1 MVGKKKICIVGGGVK
16 GISVLHE
23 CQRQEKY
30 DVHLFDQHSS
40 LGGVWTNT
48 GKVPYMSLQVIPG
61 HYRFPDYTVPASRS
75 ASDVQRYVEEYA
87 RDKHLKNIHRNT
99 RISQIVDTGSTLTV
113 MFNGLPP
120 QTFDYVI
127 LTGLTTH
134 KYIPPMYAHLP
145 NTIHSSELS
154 ATAIDTIRRHKL
166 KCIVVG
172 GSKSAVD
179 AVYNLGIDRATW
191 VARKFYT
198 YGRFNERTGVNIS
211 RVFACVPSIRDRAEF
226 GNCLLGE
233 LKIRDSDAPNYGT
246 GNLLTENEYKVLRHA
261 TTIKGKVVRVTNGK
275 MYIRTDRGMQVETY
289 DKLILCTGYRQTN
302 HDVKHKLYHG
312 THPRV
317 LDLERAEGNVLTTF
331 GTINSHIV
339 ANACVQYLN
348 DEESMAFPTYYRQ
361 WVDDRYYSLLL
372 YQLQYLCMPRYRL
385 CPYNQYPRYLAWRL
399 TIVLLVVG
407 GIVYLRRKKTK

>member
-1 MVGKKKICIVGGGVK
+1 MVRKKKICIVGGGVK

-23 CQRQEKY
+23 CQRQARY
-30 DVHLFDQHSS
+30 DVQLFDQHPS
-40 LGGVWTNT
+40 LGGVWTNR
-48 GKVPYMSLQVIPG
+48 GKVPYMSLQVVPG
-61 HYRFPDYTVPASRS
+61 HYRFPDYKVPASRG
-75 ASDVQRYVEEYA
+75 ASDVQKYVEEYA
-87 RDKHLKNIHRNT
+87 RDKQLKNIHRNT
-99 RISQIVDTGSTLTV
+99 RISRIVDTGTTLTV
-113 MFNGLPP
+113 ALANGSP
-120 QTFDYVI
+120 QAFDYVI
-127 LTGLTTH
+127 LTGLATH

-172 GSKSAVD
+172 GSKSAAD
-179 AVYNLGIDRATW
+179 AVYNLGTDRATW

-198 YGRFNERTGVNIS
+198 YGRFNERTGVDVS
-211 RVFACVPSIRDRAEF
+211 RAIACVPYLADRNQF

-246 GNLLTENEYKVLRHA
+246 GNLLTGNEYKVLRHA
-261 TTIKGKVVRVTNGK
+261 TTIKGKVVRVFDGK
-275 MYIRTDRGMQVETY
+275 MYIQTDRGMQMETY

-302 HDVKHKLYHG
+302 HAKHKLYHG
-312 THPRV
+312 TNPRV

-348 DEESMAFPTYYRQ
+348 DEESMAFPTYYRR
-361 WVDDRYYSLLL
+361 WVDDHYYSLLL

-385 CPYNQYPRYLAWRL
+385 CPYDQYQRYLAWRL
-399 TIVLLVVG
+399 TIVLLVVVG
-407 GIVYLRRKKTK
+407 GIVYLRRRKGR